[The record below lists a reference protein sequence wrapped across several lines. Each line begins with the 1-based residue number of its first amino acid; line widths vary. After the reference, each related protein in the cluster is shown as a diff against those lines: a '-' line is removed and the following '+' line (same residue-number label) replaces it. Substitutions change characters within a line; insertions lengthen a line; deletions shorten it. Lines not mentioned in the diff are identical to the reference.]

1 MAAVYCLSKST
12 IKKTDI
18 LFLLQFFYPEYIS
31 SATLP
36 FDTASRLAEEGLS
49 VDVLCGYPHEYVDEV
64 DIPCRETVN
73 NVNITRVRYL
83 QLDRKKAIGRLVNYL
98 SLTFVMLL
106 RLFKMKDYKTVIVY
120 SNPPILPWVAALA
133 SKLFKCRLIFVAYD
147 LYPEIALRTNTVSKD
162 SMITKLMNH
171 INGFVYRQASAVV
184 ALSSEMKEFIVNN
197 RNISADRV
205 HVIPNWYKD
214 EYRSD
219 ANEDNSFESVTND
232 RFVVGYFGNMGIA
245 QDMEPIKYAI
255 RFYKNDDK
263 VCFLL
268 SGHGSKHS
276 EIKQLIEEEKIDNV
290 YLYGFLKGRSYYDA
304 LHISDCAIVSLEKGL
319 TGLCVPS
326 KTYGYMMHGLPIV
339 AIMEDSDIVTDV
351 LNGAGY
357 HVDGDR
363 TEGLTEVIAEMKN
376 NREECAARGAVSR
389 QLYLKSYTPEI
400 CLKKYT
406 ELLNEILKKQT
417 DNKN

>member
-12 IKKTDI
+12 MKKTDI

-147 LYPEIALRTNTVSKD
+147 LYPEIALRTNSVSNN

-245 QDMEPIKYAI
+245 QDMEPIKDAI

-263 VCFLL
+263 VCFSLIRTR
-268 SGHGSKHS
+268 
-276 EIKQLIEEEKIDNV
+276 IKAQ
-290 YLYGFLKGRSYYDA
+290 
-304 LHISDCAIVSLEKGL
+304 
-319 TGLCVPS
+319 
-326 KTYGYMMHGLPIV
+326 
-339 AIMEDSDIVTDV
+339 
-351 LNGAGY
+351 
-357 HVDGDR
+357 
-363 TEGLTEVIAEMKN
+363 
-376 NREECAARGAVSR
+376 
-389 QLYLKSYTPEI
+389 
-400 CLKKYT
+400 
-406 ELLNEILKKQT
+406 
-417 DNKN
+417 